1 MPAPKRT
8 KPPAPPRHTFTA
20 RPEHLVG
27 QQNVPPDGVGQKRR
41 ELFRLSLGADD
52 QVRIFGTDPSALE
65 SWRFRR
71 FRRAEGKWSQDTTH
85 GLYIGSDSR
94 EEFRDALIQE
104 THQSGSLAPLLS
116 FEYQSDRYRSEVEAD
131 DDGAIVPHLVL
142 KALALALGKGD
153 REAAGRMGR
162 DALKYIRT
170 QIPDFVTAGDGDG
183 LLDQKGDS
191 GRNAGKEKLLRAS
204 TEFCRDHED
213 DTDYE
218 DAASQLGFWVERLHP
233 KAVRSACKAAAE
245 VARASRKANEQIPSA
260 LGEFYARLERALQT
274 QTDPTPEG
282 VARLA
287 LLTLGVETDK
297 VAHYFDYRYTGT
309 RRGESDTIRP
319 GGAGATPP
327 FYVAAPK
334 RKAAPTR
341 AVIVLPSMF
350 GVNDHVKQVA
360 RGLARAGY
368 LAIVPHFLRDSIS
381 PEEDVERL
389 TRFARNGRDRTQQ
402 QIFDDLA
409 AMLEYLREKR
419 NIAPSRVGL
428 LGFEA
433 GAAATHA
440 WLGSEG
446 AQVGAAIA
454 FYGAAELPVPS
465 LRAPLLTI
473 MGDRDPWFTTE
484 RRDSLQSALTSSHG
498 DALLRTFEGAGR
510 GFLDPGFERERGRNP
525 PPKPAANS
533 PGYFSLGL
541 SRYYHPT
548 ASREAWGMTID
559 FLRKHLGTQS
569 RRR

>member
-1 MPAPKRT
+1 MSSPKRT
-8 KPPAPPRHTFTA
+8 KAPTARGGAFTA

-41 ELFRLSLGADD
+41 ELFRLPLGADD

-131 DDGAIVPHLVL
+131 DGAIVPHLVL

-170 QIPDFVTAGDGDG
+170 QIPEFVTVGDGDG

-260 LGEFYARLERALQT
+260 LGESYARLERALQV

-319 GGAGATPP
+319 GGAGPTPP

-368 LAIVPHFLRDSIS
+368 LAIVPHFLRDSIR

-389 TRFARNGRDRTQQ
+389 IRFARSGRDRTQK

-409 AMLEYLREKR
+409 TTLEYLREKR
-419 NIAPSRVGL
+419 TIVPSRVAL

-465 LRAPLLTI
+465 LCAPLLTL

-498 DALLRTFEGAGR
+498 EAPLRIFEGAGR
-510 GFLDPGFERERGRNP
+510 GFLDPGFERERGRIP
-525 PPKPAANS
+525 PPAPTAGS
-533 PGYFSLGL
+533 PGYFSVGL

-548 ASREAWGMTID
+548 ASREAWGMTLA

>member
-1 MPAPKRT
+1 MSSPKRT
-8 KPPAPPRHTFTA
+8 KAPIVRARTLAP

-27 QQNVPPDGVGQKRR
+27 QQPVRTEGVAQARR
-41 ELFRLSLGADD
+41 ELFRLSLCDD
-52 QVRIFGTDPSALE
+52 DEIRIVGTDVTALE
-65 SWRFRR
+65 SWRLHRYRR
-71 FRRAEGKWSQDTTH
+71 SDGEWHRDDSQCLFLGTNST
-85 GLYIGSDSR
+85 
-94 EEFRDALIQE
+94 EKFRDALIRE
-104 THQSGSLAPLLS
+104 AHESGSAAPWLS
-116 FEYQSDRYRSEVEAD
+116 FEYQSERYRNEIEAD
-131 DDGAIVPHLVL
+131 DDSAIVPHLVL
-142 KALALALGKGD
+142 KALALALGNGD
-153 REAAGRMGR
+153 LKAAGHMGR
-162 DALKYIRT
+162 EALKYIRT
-170 QIPDFVTAGDGDG
+170 QLPDFVTPGDGDG

-191 GRNAGKEKLLRAS
+191 GRIAGKERLLRVC

-213 DTDYE
+213 DSDYE

-233 KAVRSACKAAAE
+233 KAVRSACKTAAE
-245 VARASRKANEQIPSA
+245 VARASRKANEQIPPA

-287 LLTLGVETDK
+287 LLTLGVETEK

-309 RRGESDTIRP
+309 RRAESDTIRP

-327 FYVAAPK
+327 FYVAKPDWETE
-334 RKAAPTR
+334 PTR

-360 RGLARAGY
+360 RRLARAGY
-368 LAIVPHFLRDSIS
+368 LAVVPHFLRDSIR

-389 TRFARNGRDRTQQ
+389 IRFARNGRDRTEK

-409 AMLEYLREKR
+409 ATLEYLREKR
-419 NIAPSRVGL
+419 NIVPLRVGL

-446 AQVGAAIA
+446 ALVGAAIA

-465 LRAPLLTI
+465 LRAPLLTF
-473 MGDRDPWFTTE
+473 MGDRDPWFTME
-484 RRDSLQSALTSSHG
+484 RRDSLRRELTSSHG
-498 DALLRTFEGAGR
+498 EALLCTFEGAGR
-510 GFLDPGFERERGRNP
+510 GFFDPGFERERGRNP
-525 PPKPAANS
+525 PREPTAES
-533 PGYFSLGL
+533 SGYFSLGL

-548 ASREAWGMTID
+548 ASHEAWEMTLA

>member
-1 MPAPKRT
+1 MPSPKRT
-8 KPPAPPRHTFTA
+8 KAPATRGQAFTA

-27 QQNVPPDGVGQKRR
+27 QQLVRTDGVGQKRR
-41 ELFRLSLGADD
+41 ELFRLPLGDDD

-65 SWRFRR
+65 SWRLRR

-104 THQSGSLAPLLS
+104 THQSGSVAPLLS

-170 QIPDFVTAGDGDG
+170 QIPEFVTAGDGDG

-191 GRNAGKEKLLRAS
+191 GRSAGKERLLRAA
-204 TEFCRDHED
+204 TDFCRYHED
-213 DTDYE
+213 DSDYE
-218 DAASQLGFWVERLHP
+218 EAASQLSFWVERLHP

-245 VARASRKANEQIPSA
+245 VARASRKANERIPPV
-260 LGEFYARLERALQT
+260 LGEFSARIERALQT

-287 LLTLGVETDK
+287 LLTLGVEKDK

-309 RRGESDTIRP
+309 RRGASETIRP

-327 FYVAAPK
+327 FYVATPN
-334 RKAAPTR
+334 RKATPTR

-360 RGLARAGY
+360 RDVARAGY
-368 LAIVPHFLRDSIS
+368 LAIVPHILRDSIR
-381 PEEDVERL
+381 PEQDVERL
-389 TRFARNGRDRTQQ
+389 IRFARNGPDRTQK
-402 QIFDDLA
+402 QIFEDLA
-409 AMLEYLREKR
+409 ATLEYLREKR

-465 LRAPLLTI
+465 LRAPLLTL

-484 RRDSLQSALTSSHG
+484 RRDSLKSALTSSHRE
-498 DALLRTFEGAGR
+498 ALLHTFEGAGR
-510 GFLDPGFERERGRNP
+510 GFFDPGFERERGRNP
-525 PPKPAANS
+525 PPEPTATS
-533 PGYFSLGL
+533 SGYFSLGL

-548 ASREAWGMTID
+548 ASSEAWGMTLA
-559 FLRKHLGTQS
+559 FLRKHLGSQS